1 MTTERPNPRHPD
13 ADTSAPAWWQ
23 IRPDELASRF
33 EWDADALMDALDPEA
48 FTDEQADLAL
58 DAIACCRGSLPA
70 LVVKIDADVHE
81 VLRAR
86 FALFS
91 DTPNGVLRRLLD
103 LDDSRPSSPTG
114 RRSPGRRRRARKGEL
129 LPLDR
134 YRLPLLRALIEGG
147 GSLPARDAVDAVGAA
162 LAADL
167 ASADQD
173 QLQNG
178 APRWRDRVHHARL
191 RLTAQGLIARDG
203 PWGVWSITDEGRRSL
218 VDGGPR

>member
-23 IRPDELASRF
+23 VRPDELAARF
-33 EWDADALMDALDPEA
+33 EWDVDDLMDAFNPEKFA
-48 FTDEQADLAL
+48 DEQADLAL
-58 DAIACCRGSLPA
+58 NAIACCRGELPA
-70 LVVKIDADVHE
+70 LVVRSTRTSTRRCAPGSRSSQIRPTACFAGFSASTMASRTQRWGDDLPDRGCE
-81 VLRAR
+81 LAR
-86 FALFS
+86 
-91 DTPNGVLRRLLD
+91 G
-103 LDDSRPSSPTG
+103 SS
-114 RRSPGRRRRARKGEL
+114 
-129 LPLDR
+129 LDR
-134 YRLPLLRALIEGG
+134 YGLPLLRALIEGG

-167 ASADQD
+167 ASADQE